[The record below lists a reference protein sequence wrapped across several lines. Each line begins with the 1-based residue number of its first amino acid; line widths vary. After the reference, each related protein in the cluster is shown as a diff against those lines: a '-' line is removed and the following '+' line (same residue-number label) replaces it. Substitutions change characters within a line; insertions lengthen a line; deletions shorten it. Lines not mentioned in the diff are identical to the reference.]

1 MKYLGVDFGMKR
13 IGLAISEGQLASPLK
28 IIVVFSLND
37 AILKIKKEVKV
48 NNIDKIVV
56 GLPEGE
62 TGKAAEK
69 FINGLKREKLEVEV
83 ADETLSTQDATKLL
97 VEMGLS
103 KKRRAETDAYAAA
116 AILQNYLDSK

>member
-1 MKYLGVDFGMKR
+1 VKYLGVDFGLKR

-37 AILKIKKEVKV
+37 ALTKIKKEVKAS
-48 NNIDKIVV
+48 NIDKIVV

-69 FINGLKREKLEVEV
+69 FINGLKREKLDVEA
-83 ADETLSTQDATKLL
+83 ADETLSTQDTTQLL
-97 VEMGLS
+97 IEMGLS
-103 KKRRAETDAYAAA
+103 KKKRAETDAYAAA